1 MWRPP
6 SFSIHRRQ
14 ILDLRARGLTIGA
27 IADALIKQGVH
38 SPYFNAQPERYQN
51 ARYERAR
58 ITGLVRHYVEKAT
71 PPRPLT
77 LRQRRVKRAFE
88 YWRASR
94 RYAIVY
100 QPNGRVIDMGG
111 RRDHWHIWTPQMQ
124 AAEFNAN
131 CGPSPRMT
139 RPAASAY
146 Y

>member
-6 SFSIHRRQ
+6 SFSIHRPQ

-27 IADALIKQGVH
+27 ITDALIKQGVR
-38 SPYFNAQPERYQN
+38 SPYFLAQEERY
-51 ARYERAR
+51 RSVPYERAR
-58 ITGLVRHYVEKAT
+58 IGGLVRHYIERAR
-71 PPRPLT
+71 PPRSLT
-77 LRQRRVKRAFE
+77 LPQQRVKQAFE

-100 QPNGRVIDMGG
+100 RPNGRVIDMGG

-131 CGPSPRMT
+131 CGPSPRPA
-139 RPAASAY
+139 RPATTD
-146 Y
+146 